1 MDRPPPEI
9 LMPIPLRRVLCA
21 SLFLLLACGPLAKR
35 AAAHDPVAPPALPR
49 TVDLVIC
56 LDTSGSMS
64 GLIHAARQKLWS
76 VVNELAA
83 LKPEPRLRVGLLT
96 FGTPGAHVKPGD
108 VVVQTDLTT
117 DLDLVSEKLFA
128 LGTNGGTE
136 LVGRVIHYALTDLH
150 WSKETGLKTIFVA
163 GNESADQDKEMRYTD
178 MAQAAGA
185 RGIYVNAIYC
195 GGPDDADAASW
206 RTLAA
211 GHGTFGHID
220 HNRGTV
226 AVKSPFDKR
235 LAALSQKLN
244 GTYVF
249 YGKDRLIRRARQ
261 KKQDGN
267 AASAG
272 APAAAQRAE
281 AKAGAGYVAPSDLV
295 ERLKEKDF
303 DAGKIAPKELPE
315 AMRKMSTEE
324 RKTFLADKAKERA
337 ALQVQIKTLAKKRSA
352 FVKQAM
358 AEQHLD
364 DAQSLDR
371 VLRDAVKEQAKA
383 KGFQSAK

>member
-1 MDRPPPEI
+1 
-9 LMPIPLRRVLCA
+9 
-21 SLFLLLACGPLAKR
+21 
-35 AAAHDPVAPPALPR
+35 
-49 TVDLVIC
+49 
-56 LDTSGSMS
+56 MS

-96 FGTPGAHVKPGD
+96 FGTPGTQVKPGD
-108 VVVQTDLTT
+108 VVIQTDLTT

-136 LVGRVIHYALTDLH
+136 LVGRVLHYALSELH
-150 WSKETGLKTIFVA
+150 WSRETGLKTIFVA
-163 GNESADQDKEMRYTD
+163 GNESADQDREKRFTD
-178 MAQAAGA
+178 MAKLAGS

-226 AVKSPFDKR
+226 SVKSPFDAR

-249 YGKDRLIRRARQ
+249 YGRARKERADRQ

-267 AASAG
+267 AAATG
-272 APAAAQRAE
+272 APAAAERAE
-281 AKAGAGYVAPSDLV
+281 AKAGAGYVAPRDLV
-295 ERLKEKDF
+295 ARLTEKEFDVGKVATKD
-303 DAGKIAPKELPE
+303 LPA
-315 AMRKMSTEE
+315 AMRKMDAAQ
-324 RKTFLADKAKERA
+324 RRAFLAEKAKQRA
-337 ALQVQIKTLAKKRSA
+337 ALQAQIQTLAKQRRA
-352 FVKQAM
+352 FVKKAM
-358 AEQHLD
+358 AAQHLD
-364 DAQSLDR
+364 DKASLDR
-371 VLRDAVKEQAKA
+371 VLREAVKQQAEA
-383 KGFQSAK
+383 EGFRSAK